1 MSFLGD
7 ESIPILGLI
16 CASRLLMLTDWRSMC
31 GHMLLRLAHW
41 PLNLPFEPSVCME
54 DSIEHHFSKIKTIKK
69 MSFRGPYLM
78 KKSSKII
85 KYQWESKKIVLFFL
99 FSSFLPPSSCRI
111 LGHFH
116 LKRPPKIIYPS
127 LHSIES
133 ICQGFILW
141 GATGWWRPKIIFS
154 MLTVVFLIVFF
165 SCSFQGLVTIGLL
178 WIVFFLFF
186 SGWEFIWWG
195 AER

>member
-1 MSFLGD
+1 MKLQPPKLIQQSPFDALPRPFD
-7 ESIPILGLI
+7 E
-16 CASRLLMLTDWRSMC
+16 
-31 GHMLLRLAHW
+31 
-41 PLNLPFEPSVCME
+41 
-54 DSIEHHFSKIKTIKK
+54 
-69 MSFRGPYLM
+69 
-78 KKSSKII
+78 
-85 KYQWESKKIVLFFL
+85 KIVLFF
-99 FSSFLPPSSCRI
+99 SPSPNSCRI
-111 LGHFH
+111 LGHLH
-116 LKRPPKIIYPS
+116 PKTPPKIIYPS

-195 AER
+195 AERQPPYKIISFICQRCVFSFFEWNLLFGIWMGRDPPE